1 LRRNLS
7 IGQKETDKTKN
18 PYSLSLNLGFF
29 LIYGSK
35 NRKTGMNKKE
45 NCRDFLNPNYSLGA
59 LSRSEPMDYLGL
71 SLFRKITFL
80 VQGQQTGKVDFS

>member
-1 LRRNLS
+1 
-7 IGQKETDKTKN
+7 
-18 PYSLSLNLGFF
+18 
-29 LIYGSK
+29 
-35 NRKTGMNKKE
+35 MNKKE